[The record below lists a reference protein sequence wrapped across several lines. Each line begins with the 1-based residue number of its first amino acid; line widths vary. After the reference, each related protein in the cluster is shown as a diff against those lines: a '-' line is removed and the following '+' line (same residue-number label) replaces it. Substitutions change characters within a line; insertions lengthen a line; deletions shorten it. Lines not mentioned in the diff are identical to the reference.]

1 MVYIVHI
8 IQQANVQALRE
19 VQTETKWTLEL
30 MGIQNSDGLRKPK
43 PARLRPRF
51 YLRITNGFLQNLI
64 SAIIWMAHQYRG

>member
-1 MVYIVHI
+1 
-8 IQQANVQALRE
+8 
-19 VQTETKWTLEL
+19 

-51 YLRITNGFLQNLI
+51 YLRITNGLLQNLI